1 MVVSVELVLSLVS
14 ALLKALVRPAMIVI
28 VSCPPCYDCHSSC
41 RARLILVGGM
51 LLMRLDSAW
60 NRLESCAV
68 KH

>member
-1 MVVSVELVLSLVS
+1 MSDGVSGVASVENG
-14 ALLKALVRPAMIVI
+14 
-28 VSCPPCYDCHSSC
+28 YDCHSSC

-68 KH
+68 VKH